1 MQIVSSLVRH
11 RRILYST
18 VLLGLKRRTSG
29 NALGTLWL
37 LLYPL
42 LFLGMYALVFV
53 QILQVRIPGLATTD
67 YILVIFSGLVPFL
80 AFAEAFGVGT
90 GSIVANRDLL
100 MNTLFPIEL
109 VVARDVLIGHV
120 TMGVGMLLVWGAA
133 LYLHG
138 AQWTHLLLPLIYLLQ
153 IMMVL
158 GVVWISATLTVF
170 FRDLQQAVP
179 ILVLFLMMVSPIAYT
194 AEMVPDGLRA
204 IVLLNPLAWLMELY
218 RACLMQGELPL
229 AALGAFS
236 VFALLL
242 FLLGGSLLIR
252 IKPLFVDHV

>member
-1 MQIVSSLVRH
+1 MRIVSSLVRH
-11 RRILYST
+11 RHILFST

-29 NALGTLWL
+29 NVLGTLWL

-120 TMGVGMLLVWGAA
+120 TMGIGMLLVWLSA
-133 LYLHG
+133 LYVHG
-138 AQWTHLLLPLIYLLQ
+138 AQWTHLLLPLVYVLQ

-158 GVVWISATLTVF
+158 GVVWVSASLTVF

-179 ILVLFLMMVSPIAYT
+179 IVVLFLMMVSPIAYT
-194 AEMVPDGLRA
+194 AEMVPEGLRA

-218 RACLMQGELPL
+218 RACLMQGEVPL

-236 VFALLL
+236 GFAVLL
-242 FLLGGSLLIR
+242 FLLGGSLLVR